1 MFSLLDFIFPKKC
14 VGCGK
19 FGQYFCKGCLAQIE
33 FAEKPICPV
42 CQRQSIEGR
51 THPGCVGKYRLD
63 GLVVAC
69 RYSGPVKRAIAKVKY
84 KWVWDIEKIFVELLV
99 KNLWRYD
106 LPENVIL
113 VPVPLHFKRKNW
125 RGFNQSEIL
134 AEAISLKFKVPYS
147 TALFRNRETKTQVG
161 LKREE
166 RQKNVKGAFSLR
178 PVDKGKKRPFDFA
191 RQCSGQVA
199 QGKIMAEVRGKS
211 IILVDDVFT
220 SGSTMAECA
229 NVLKRAGAK
238 SVWGMAVALG

>member
-1 MFSLLDFIFPKKC
+1 MIAQTRPMFFLLDFIFPKKC

-19 FGQYFCKGCLAQIE
+19 FGQYFCKGCFAQIE
-33 FAEKPICPV
+33 FVEKPICPV
-42 CQRQSIEGR
+42 CQRQAIEGR
-51 THPGCVGKYRLD
+51 VHPGCSGKYRLD

-99 KNLWRYD
+99 KNLWRFD

-134 AEAISLKFKVPYS
+134 AKSLASKFNVEYLELLIRK
-147 TALFRNRETKTQVG
+147 RETRTQVG
-161 LKREE
+161 LTRDE
-166 RQKNVKGAFSLR
+166 RKENVRGAF
-178 PVDKGKKRPFDFA
+178 
-191 RQCSGQVA
+191 
-199 QGKIMAEVRGKS
+199 KIMAEARGRS

-220 SGSTMAECA
+220 SGATMAECA

>member
-1 MFSLLDFIFPKKC
+1 MFFLLDFIFPKKC

-19 FGQYFCKGCLAQIE
+19 FGQYFCKGCFAQIE
-33 FAEKPICPV
+33 FVEKPICPV
-42 CQRQSIEGR
+42 CQRQAIEGR
-51 THPGCVGKYRLD
+51 VHPGCSGKYRLD

-99 KNLWRYD
+99 KNLWRFD

-134 AEAISLKFKVPYS
+134 AKSLASKFNVEYLELLIRK
-147 TALFRNRETKTQVG
+147 RETRTQVG
-161 LKREE
+161 LTRDE
-166 RQKNVKGAFSLR
+166 RKENVRGAF
-178 PVDKGKKRPFDFA
+178 
-191 RQCSGQVA
+191 
-199 QGKIMAEVRGKS
+199 KIMAEARGRS

-220 SGSTMAECA
+220 SGATMAECA

>member
-84 KWVWDIEKIFVELLV
+84 KWVWDIEKVFVELLV
-99 KNLWRYD
+99 KNLWRFD

-125 RGFNQSEIL
+125 RSFNQSEIL

-166 RQKNVKGAFSLR
+166 RQKNVKGAFALR
-178 PVDKGKKRPFDFA
+178 FTRDVKMRSFDFVTS
-191 RQCSGQVA
+191 RRDFA
-199 QGKIMAEVRGKS
+199 QDKIMTDVRGKN

-220 SGSTMAECA
+220 SGATMAECA